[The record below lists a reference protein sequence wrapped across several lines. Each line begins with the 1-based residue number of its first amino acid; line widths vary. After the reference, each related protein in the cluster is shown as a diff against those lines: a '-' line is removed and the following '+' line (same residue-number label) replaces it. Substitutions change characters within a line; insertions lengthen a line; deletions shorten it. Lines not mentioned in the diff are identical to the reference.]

1 MDRWMMEGEIVPSV
15 KEQRRKLQR
24 SWSRIY
30 LSVDASK
37 ISFYVLLFY
46 FFSSAAL

>member
-1 MDRWMMEGEIVPSV
+1 MDRWMMEGEIIPWE
-15 KEQRRKLQR
+15 KEQKRKLQR

-30 LSVDASK
+30 LRVDASK

-46 FFSSAAL
+46 FFSSAVP